1 MAFSL
6 DKALDIA
13 IDFGSEL
20 FFGKKS
26 SAQSDI
32 GDAGDIDN
40 TSDRSG
46 GFLSSLAKTAV
57 KSAVRTYGSSPSSP
71 EQAYQSDRM
80 SLQQIKNLASANSR
94 FAGRIDASQSRGGF
108 RPTNIRY
115 LDALRRRME
124 NPNYDANFERRTSRF
139 TIAPRPTIGGGAVA
153 SVKLSDIKRGSKPP
167 SLSTTKT

>member
-1 MAFSL
+1 MGFSL

-13 IDFGSEL
+13 IDFGSDL
-20 FFGKKS
+20 FFGSKKS
-26 SAQSDI
+26 KSISQADI
-32 GDAGDIDN
+32 YVEPTIE
-40 TSDRSG
+40 REG
-46 GFLSSLAKTAV
+46 GFLGTLAKTAI
-57 KSAVRTYGSSPSSP
+57 KSAVKTYGSSPSSP
-71 EQAYQSDRM
+71 EQAYQSNRM

-108 RPTNIRY
+108 RPTNTRY

-167 SLSTTKT
+167 SLGTTKT